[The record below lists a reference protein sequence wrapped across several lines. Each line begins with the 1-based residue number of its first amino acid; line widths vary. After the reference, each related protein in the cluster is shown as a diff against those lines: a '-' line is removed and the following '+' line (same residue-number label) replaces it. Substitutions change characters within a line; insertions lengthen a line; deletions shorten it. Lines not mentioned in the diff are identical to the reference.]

1 MATHG
6 AGAPA
11 HAPRA
16 HTDQAAQQAALGAA
30 LTYAAQLVERWTSK
44 TVTITVDNATTLTNV
59 NEARVEDEAASDGQP
74 VAQAAA
80 QAAADRLGAPLARQ
94 GPSGSKRR
102 HREDEPSR
110 KKTEPQHAALARKNK
125 LKFDALSRRF
135 N

>member
-30 LTYAAQLVERWTSK
+30 LTYAAQLVERWTSR
-44 TVTITVDNATTLTNV
+44 TVTITVDNATTLKNV
-59 NEARVEDEAASDGQP
+59 SEARVEDEAAGPSDGRP

-80 QAAADRLGAPLARQ
+80 QAAVDRLGAPPARQ
-94 GPSGSKRR
+94 GPSGGKRR
-102 HREDEPSR
+102 QRED
-110 KKTEPQHAALARKNK
+110 
-125 LKFDALSRRF
+125 
-135 N
+135 